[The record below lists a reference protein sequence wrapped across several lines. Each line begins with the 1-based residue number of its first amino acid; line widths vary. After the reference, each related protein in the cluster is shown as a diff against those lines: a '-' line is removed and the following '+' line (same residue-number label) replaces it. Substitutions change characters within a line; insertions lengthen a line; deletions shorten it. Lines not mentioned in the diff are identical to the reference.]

1 MRPEMSAI
9 IANEREA
16 LADSLW
22 TATANRSAERPA
34 LESAAEADSV
44 VVGGGFTGL
53 SAALQLAEA
62 GQSVI
67 LLEAETPGWGASGR
81 NGGQVNP
88 ALKPNPDDLTA
99 KFGDDLGRRMVS
111 RWGGGG
117 KLVFDLISRHE
128 IACDATQI
136 GFLRV
141 ATSEKTLKTLREISR
156 QWRAYGADYDDLDLD
171 ETVRLVGSSAYVGS
185 VIDRRGG
192 NLHPLNYALG
202 LADAV
207 ERHGGVIHGNSR
219 VVEVL
224 SDGIEVTV
232 STELGEV
239 KARRALL
246 CTNAYTGDLAQPLG
260 KTVVPVTSV
269 QVATAP
275 LSDNI
280 ARSILPEGHAP
291 TDTRRLIFYFRKTVD
306 GRFVMGGRGATGD
319 TSIRIRQQALR
330 DAAVSLYPQLGDANW
345 VHGWGG
351 NVAMTRD
358 HLPGLHLLAP
368 NIMAGLGF
376 NGRGVA
382 NATVM
387 GTILADWAS
396 GTPAEHLDFPVTD
409 ARPIPFHALR
419 NIGVGATVA
428 AFRMLDRFRL

>member
-1 MRPEMSAI
+1 MSVV
-9 IANEREA
+9 IANERET

-22 TATANRSAERPA
+22 TATANPSPVRPA
-34 LESAAEADSV
+34 LTGPAEADTV
-44 VVGGGFTGL
+44 IVGGGFTGL
-53 SAALQLAEA
+53 SAAVHLAEA

-67 LLEAETPGWGASGR
+67 LLEAESPGWGASGR

-88 ALKPNPDDLTA
+88 ALKPNPDDLVA
-99 KFGDDLGRRMVS
+99 KFGGDLGRRMVT

-117 KLVFDLISRHE
+117 QLVFDLISKHG

-141 ATSEKTLKTLREISR
+141 ATSDKTLKDLHEISR
-156 QWRAYGADYDDLDLD
+156 QWRSHGADYDDLGRD
-171 ETVRLVGSSAYVGS
+171 ETIRLVGSDAYVGS

-192 NLHPLNYALG
+192 NIHPLNYALG
-202 LADAV
+202 LADAA
-207 ERHGGVIHGNSR
+207 ERNGCVLHGDSR
-219 VVEVL
+219 VIDIA
-224 SDGIEVTV
+224 SDGVEVTV
-232 STELGEV
+232 RTEGGTV
-239 KARRALL
+239 RARRALL

-260 KTVVPVTSV
+260 RTVVPVTSV
-269 QVATAP
+269 QVATSP
-275 LSDNI
+275 LSDNV

-291 TDTRRLIFYFRKTVD
+291 TDTRRLIFYFRKTAD
-306 GRFVMGGRGATGD
+306 GRFVMGGRGAMGD
-319 TSIRIRQQALR
+319 GSIRKRQQALR
-330 DAAVSLYPQLGDANW
+330 DAAAGLYPQLGDADW
-345 VHGWGG
+345 VHAWGG

-358 HLPGLHLLAP
+358 HVPGLHLLAP
-368 NIMAGLGF
+368 NIIAGLGF

-419 NIGVGATVA
+419 NFGVGATVA
-428 AFRMLDRFRL
+428 AFRLLDRFRL